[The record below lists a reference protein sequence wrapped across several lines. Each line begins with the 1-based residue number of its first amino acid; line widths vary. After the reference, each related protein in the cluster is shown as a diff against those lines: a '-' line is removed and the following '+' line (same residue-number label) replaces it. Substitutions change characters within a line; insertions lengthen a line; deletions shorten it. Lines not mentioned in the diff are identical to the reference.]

1 MEILEARGQRF
12 EVALQLLREGQ
23 SFVFDKVTFSLDS
36 GRQLV
41 VAIPSSFWPPE
52 NITEATALRD
62 LERAQAVAEYLV
74 KQSGRFA
81 AIFEEGPPL
90 FLMFAYE
97 GRGGENEW
105 ARLVNGKVL
114 WAKGAAHG

>member
-1 MEILEARGQRF
+1 MEILEPRGQRF
-12 EVALQLLREGQ
+12 EVALELLREGQ
-23 SFVFDKVTFSLDS
+23 SFVFDKVTFSLGS
-36 GRQLV
+36 GGQLV

-52 NITEATALRD
+52 NMSEVTALRD
-62 LERAQAVAEYLV
+62 LERAKAVAEYLV

-81 AIFEEGPPL
+81 AIFEQRPPL
-90 FLMFAYE
+90 FLMFGYE

-105 ARLVNGKVL
+105 ARLVNGRIL

>member
-1 MEILEARGQRF
+1 
-12 EVALQLLREGQ
+12 
-23 SFVFDKVTFSLDS
+23 VTFSLGS
-36 GRQLV
+36 GGQFV

-74 KQSGRFA
+74 RQSDRFA
-81 AIFEEGPPL
+81 AIFAQGPPL

-97 GRGGENEW
+97 GLGGENEW
-105 ARLVNGKVL
+105 ARLVNGRIL

>member
-1 MEILEARGQRF
+1 MEILEPSGRRF
-12 EVALQLLREGQ
+12 EVALELLREGQ
-23 SFVFDKVTFSLDS
+23 SFVFDKVTFSLASD
-36 GRQLV
+36 GQLV

-74 KQSGRFA
+74 RESGRFA
-81 AIFEEGPPL
+81 AIFEQRSAL

-105 ARLVNGKVL
+105 ARLVNGSVL